1 MRSKANCPLLLLLV
15 FGLNSLTAGNDNLA
29 GGARAAGMGDA
40 GLCLEDVWCTRHN
53 QAGLAFIK
61 ETELSSSFEIP
72 FGLTALQ
79 TGGLACAIPLHKGAI
94 GLDVSSF
101 GSPDY
106 QENKFGLAYA
116 LKIGSHCSA
125 GVQLDYLRTVI
136 AEGYGTRN
144 AIAGELGLEA
154 LLFKNL
160 KLGIHLNNP
169 TRTSLAEYNDER
181 YPTILR
187 AGLLY
192 RLSPKINLAVETEK
206 DNFNPPI
213 FRGGFEYT
221 LVQSLIVRAGLNG
234 NPTMFCF
241 GAGFRMKNLIID
253 TAASWHPILGLST
266 GISIG
271 YVFNPPT

>member
-1 MRSKANCPLLLLLV
+1 MQSRAICPLLLLLV

-61 ETELSSSFEIP
+61 KTELSSSFEVP
-72 FGLTALQ
+72 FGLTDLQ
-79 TGGLACAIPLHKGAI
+79 TGGVAYAIPLYKGTI
-94 GLDVSSF
+94 GLNLSSF
-101 GSPDY
+101 GSQDY
-106 QENKFGLAYA
+106 QENKIGLAYA

-125 GVQLDYLRTVI
+125 GMQLDYLRTGI

-144 AIAGELGLEA
+144 AVAGELGLEV
-154 LLFKNL
+154 LLSKNL
-160 KLGIHLNNP
+160 KLGLHLNNP

-181 YPTILR
+181 YPTVLR

-192 RLSPKINLAVETEK
+192 CLSQKINLAAETEK
-206 DNFNPPI
+206 DNANLPI
-213 FRGGFEYT
+213 FRGGFEYS

-253 TAASWHPILGLST
+253 TVVSLHPILGFNT

-271 YVFNPPT
+271 YVFNPKA